1 MGTITAM
8 SPMVSCL
15 LLLSAVVL
23 QTKGNVFF
31 EEDPIF
37 TKAGDG
43 SLPFSKSVRVGN
55 LLFLSGQIGIKTD
68 GTLAMGFKGQ
78 FELTMNKIKESLK
91 ENGATWDDVIKTT
104 IMLKDIKDYKQMN
117 DIYKTFFKT
126 NYPARSAYQV
136 AALPLGAVVEVEVI
150 AFVQ

>member
-1 MGTITAM
+1 MGLTFP
-8 SPMVSCL
+8 SSLVKVQQLQQCLPWFPVFFCCL
-15 LLLSAVVL
+15 LWCCRPKVTFFLKRIQFSQKLEMVLFHSA
-23 QTKGNVFF
+23 
-31 EEDPIF
+31 
-37 TKAGDG
+37 
-43 SLPFSKSVRVGN
+43 S
-55 LLFLSGQIGIKTD
+55 
-68 GTLAMGFKGQ
+68 Q

-136 AALPLGAVVEVEVI
+136 AALPLGAEVEVEVI